1 MALTDEQKRQAE
13 EALRR
18 EVARGARTAEQADE
32 YRRKHGI
39 TPDGPRGVVTATDLE
54 IARKLAVDAGES
66 ELEFWRRYE
75 REGEAALDREKIG
88 ERRKWLQKVADENA
102 DLAFQQ
108 SPEGRR
114 LQAARLADQQAMRAA
129 DAERAR
135 LLLASEDTYPTSD
148 IEKLSDDEAIVAAGF
163 ESTPDPATDIA
174 ANRAAAAPGTQGEAA

>member
-1 MALTDEQKRQAE
+1 MALTDEQKRQTEGAI
-13 EALRR
+13 RR
-18 EVARGARTAEQADE
+18 EVARGAMSTEQAEE
-32 YRRKHGI
+32 YRQRLGI
-39 TPDGPRGVVTATDLE
+39 TPDGPRGTVTATDLE
-54 IARKLAVDAGES
+54 IARKLAVDGGES

-88 ERRKWLQKVADENA
+88 ERRDWLQRVADDRARQEF
-102 DLAFQQ
+102 DR
-108 SPEGRR
+108 SPEARR

-163 ESTPDPATDIA
+163 ESTLDPATDIP
-174 ANRAAAAPGTQGEAA
+174 ANIAAAESDTGGEAA